1 MIYLGVKRK
10 LEFAEIN
17 SKTSKEIREIVFA
30 KPPKNNNLNSDIS
43 NIIST
48 PNMKNSLG
56 IVKCLFIL

>member
-1 MIYLGVKRK
+1 MIYLGVKRQ

-17 SKTSKEIREIVFA
+17 KKTSKEIREIVLA

-48 PNMKNSLG
+48 PTMKNNLR
-56 IVKCLFIL
+56 IPTCLLII